1 MTDLEKLEDQ
11 YPELRFWS
19 IDVPNP
25 HFHGAIVGLD
35 VYINENDDDLTK
47 LKTALHEAFHHEMDC
62 GDLSNNRKTIVLKS
76 EGAARRFADKQLKLS
91 ISDTSNH

>member
-1 MTDLEKLEDQ
+1 MTDLEKLENQ

-25 HFHGAIVGLD
+25 HFHGVIIGQD

-62 GDLSNNRKTIVLKS
+62 GDLSNNHQTIVLKS